1 MTVPRERQA
10 DALIESAAGKYPPIT
25 GGDYIAQ
32 RIAANFDVFGF
43 ELTGDELAK
52 IDALDTGVR
61 GGPDPDIITPESF
74 HRDIPE
80 A

>member
-1 MTVPRERQA
+1 VPIGSEN
-10 DALIESAAGKYPPIT
+10 AA
-25 GGDYIAQ
+25 A
-32 RIAANFDVFGF
+32 
-43 ELTGDELAK
+43 ELGR

-61 GGPDPDIITPESF
+61 SGPDPDIITLESF